1 MEKSENRLVQ
11 IFEELQGLGLL
22 RTRKEMAE
30 LMEVDRTTLSS
41 AMNNNS
47 STYTPSMI
55 VRAEKLRSRLL
66 SGEPAPAPA
75 PAPPS
80 RVEELSP
87 AEMLRIIGG
96 QADTIRSQQEVI
108 ARLLGAAEAKKGA
121 V

>member
-11 IFEELQGLGLL
+11 IFEELRYQGAVRTKKDFADLL
-22 RTRKEMAE
+22 
-30 LMEVDRTTLSS
+30 EVNYANLVS
-41 AMNNNS
+41 AMKGDPRS
-47 STYTPSMI
+47 YTPRMI
-55 VRAEKLRSRLL
+55 ERAEKVLAAPTPT
-66 SGEPAPAPA
+66 PAHK
-75 PAPPS
+75 
-80 RVEELSP
+80 VEDLSP

>member
-1 MEKSENRLVQ
+1 MEQSENRLVQ
-11 IFEELQGLGLL
+11 IFEELRDAGIVTSKGDF
-22 RTRKEMAE
+22 AE
-30 LMEVDRTTLSS
+30 QLEIHRTTLSS
-41 AMNNNS
+41 AMNGDPRA
-47 STYTPSMI
+47 YTPSL
-55 VRAEKLRSRLL
+55 VAKVESFRRRALGLVT
-66 SGEPAPAPA
+66 PA

>member
-1 MEKSENRLVQ
+1 MTPAETLIEVYDKLRQEGRCTTKKEFAEMLEVNYSTLVNAMGGAPKYQSEKMAAKARS
-11 IFEELQGLGLL
+11 LL
-22 RTRKEMAE
+22 RENT
-30 LMEVDRTTLSS
+30 
-41 AMNNNS
+41 
-47 STYTPSMI
+47 
-55 VRAEKLRSRLL
+55 
-66 SGEPAPAPA
+66 APA

-108 ARLLGAAEAKKGA
+108 ARLTGAADAKKGA